1 MIHPLRAD
9 DAGTPYNPYN
19 TVVHNLTGSGDDAN
33 GNTLDVDNKLVI
45 HKKIKSFGRNK
56 LGFKF

>member
-19 TVVHNLTGSGDDAN
+19 TGVHNLTGSGDDAN

-56 LGFKF
+56 LGLKF